1 MPKAMKGSIME
12 NANTCRSA
20 HPNSPHYLL
29 AYRTVKH
36 FYSEV
41 VRANVVSSNISS
53 SLGYQMQQSIKD
65 LMDELKGAGRDYE
78 LFLRGGYHG
87 DDLNRWEFFVNGEHL
102 ATIDRDYGFDCF
114 DISATHF
121 KDTMATLLELSDI
134 APLTELERS
143 MLDAQRRVNRI
154 LAVLAPDE

>member
-1 MPKAMKGSIME
+1 MKGSIME

-65 LMDELKGAGRDYE
+65 LMDELKDAGRDYE

-121 KDTMATLLELSDI
+121 KDTMVILLELSDI

-143 MLDAQRRVNRI
+143 MLDAQCRVNRI

>member
-1 MPKAMKGSIME
+1 ME

-65 LMDELKGAGRDYE
+65 LMDELKDAGRDYE

-121 KDTMATLLELSDI
+121 KDTMVILLELSDI

-143 MLDAQRRVNRI
+143 MLDAQCRVNRI